1 MADTK
6 VTLDQIVSLSKRRG
20 FIFQSSE
27 IYGGLGACWDYG
39 PLGVELKQNIKNC
52 WWDFMVR
59 SREDVV
65 GIDGSILMHPE
76 VWVASGHVAG
86 FHDPLVDC
94 RESKNRYRFDQMLA
108 YRHPSR
114 HDLPLF
120 AFMED
125 NPSPAEAKIKKMAK
139 GAGLEEFEVIPL
151 PNIAEED
158 QARVIGPD
166 ATQPDTLT
174 KPRQFNLMFKTH
186 VGAVEETASV
196 VYLRPETAQ
205 AIFVNFKNV
214 QQTTRMKVPFGIAQI
229 GKAFRNEI
237 VIGSADFPRHTGAG
251 STLEQPAFIFQPG
264 VGQAQVARQA
274 YVKSLEFVVL
284 QRARGEH
291 APRRIPKQPFMA
303 AGAKQSILRTDIVVR
318 SQAIEKFQLRDRG
331 GGFPL

>member
-1 MADTK
+1 MPDTK

-158 QARVIGPD
+158 QARETTKNTSHFQTIYLQNCFVFYPCMYIFQHHD
-166 ATQPDTLT
+166 VNSENACINLLSDLFFFDLTLKLCT
-174 KPRQFNLMFKTH
+174 KPYHAGYLQ
-186 VGAVEETASV
+186 ASR
-196 VYLRPETAQ
+196 YL
-205 AIFVNFKNV
+205 
-214 QQTTRMKVPFGIAQI
+214 
-229 GKAFRNEI
+229 
-237 VIGSADFPRHTGAG
+237 
-251 STLEQPAFIFQPG
+251 
-264 VGQAQVARQA
+264 
-274 YVKSLEFVVL
+274 
-284 QRARGEH
+284 
-291 APRRIPKQPFMA
+291 
-303 AGAKQSILRTDIVVR
+303 DI
-318 SQAIEKFQLRDRG
+318 
-331 GGFPL
+331 